1 MPQRKRDSRRKPGE
15 NFMRPTYHAR
25 SHHDLVMDGLKFYGR
40 IRSLAMIAINSG
52 QCGLCT
58 HFGEPHPATP
68 TLTQIHSSKQ
78 APETFIDDCGHPKHA
93 PLHLKVSAMSGC
105 DGFEPAASA

>member
-1 MPQRKRDSRRKPGE
+1 MESA
-15 NFMRPTYHAR
+15 NNLA
-25 SHHDLVMDGLKFYGR
+25 LKFPVECKVYDG
-40 IRSLAMIAINSG
+40 SQSGKEPFMIALHTG
-52 QCGLCT
+52 QCGLCA

-68 TLTQIHSSKQ
+68 TLIQIHNSKQ

-105 DGFEPAASA
+105 DGFTPAAAA

>member
-1 MPQRKRDSRRKPGE
+1 MAVTGKEPS
-15 NFMRPTYHAR
+15 
-25 SHHDLVMDGLKFYGR
+25 
-40 IRSLAMIAINSG
+40 MIALHPG

-68 TLTQIHSSKQ
+68 LLTQIHTSKQ
-78 APETFIDDCGHPKHA
+78 APETFLDDCGHPKHA

-105 DGFEPAASA
+105 DGFEATASA